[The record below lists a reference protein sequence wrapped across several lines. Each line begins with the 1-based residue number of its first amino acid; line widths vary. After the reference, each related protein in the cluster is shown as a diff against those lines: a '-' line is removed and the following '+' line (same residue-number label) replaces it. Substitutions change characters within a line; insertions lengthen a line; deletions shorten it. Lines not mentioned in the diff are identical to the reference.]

1 MCGLLPGK
9 DFMTARQDVKW
20 IDQCDANGLSEFGI
34 NHSSSLKEMVW
45 LLPNSRYADLLV
57 IADGSATGSD
67 HVPHWA
73 IRTGWGNTPLASFTA
88 QTVASKN

>member
-20 IDQCDANGLSEFGI
+20 INQCDANGLYKFGI
-34 NHSSSLKEMVW
+34 NHLSSLKEMMW
-45 LLPNSRYADLLV
+45 LLPKSRYAELPV
-57 IADGSATGSD
+57 IADGSVTVSD
-67 HVPHWA
+67 HGPHWPVRA
-73 IRTGWGNTPLASFTA
+73 GWGNTPLASFTA